1 MLTTPNAIVQS
12 IAMLE
17 WASRYVDDLSWD
29 DQLCAL
35 IVKQGNRPRLDYAL
49 AHGASWGPD
58 TLTAAA
64 GVGQMEILANFRL
77 HVGEDCPWTPAT
89 LCGRRGGRALGGS

>member
-1 MLTTPNAIVQS
+1 MTPNDIVRS

-17 WASRYVDDLSWD
+17 WASHYVDDLSWD

-35 IVKQGNRPRLDYAL
+35 IAEQGNYMRLDYAL
-49 AHGASWGPD
+49 AHGATWGSD

-64 GVGQMEILANFRL
+64 GVDHLRTYTKLLLTN
-77 HVGEDCPWTPAT
+77 
-89 LCGRRGGRALGGS
+89 